1 MIHIDGSCGE
11 GGGQVLRTS
20 LGLSLVTGKPFTI
33 ENIRARRK
41 MPGLMRQ
48 HLTAVNAAAAVG
60 GTHVEGASLGSRT
73 LVFEPSTVR
82 AGSYHF
88 AVGTAGSA
96 TLVLQTVLPALLVAA
111 GASDLTLEGGTHNPF
126 APPFDFLQK
135 SFLPLLG
142 RMGAEVKAT
151 LERPGFYPAGG
162 GRFHV
167 HVEPCPRLTPIELL
181 ERGAIVA
188 TRARAVVAQI
198 SEGIAQR
205 EIEVVRNMLGWPRH
219 GVDVEVVENSFGPG
233 NVLLLEVETE
243 NVTEVVTG
251 FGEKGVRAEEVARKA
266 VRDVRKYLAADV
278 PVGLYLAD
286 QLLIPMAMAGGGR
299 FRTSKL
305 TRHTETNIEIVRRFL
320 DIDITVET
328 TQTGAQEIA
337 LTRRA

>member
-1 MIHIDGSCGE
+1 MIHIDGSYGE
-11 GGGQVLRTS
+11 GGGQILRSS
-20 LGLSLVTGKPFTI
+20 LGLSLVTGTPFTI

-41 MPGLMRQ
+41 KPGLMRQ
-48 HLTAVNAAAAVG
+48 HLTAVNAAAEVG
-60 GTHVEGASLGSRT
+60 RAHVEGASPGSRT

-96 TLVLQTVLPALLVAA
+96 TLVLQTVLPALLLAG

-135 SFLPLLG
+135 SFLPVLG
-142 RMGAEVKAT
+142 RMGAEVGAT

-181 ERGAIVA
+181 ERGAIVS
-188 TRARAVVAQI
+188 TRARALVAQV
-198 SEGIAQR
+198 SDGIAER
-205 EIEVVRNMLGWPRH
+205 EIEVVRNMLGWPRN

-233 NVLLLEVETE
+233 NVLLLEVEAE

-251 FGEKGVRAEEVARKA
+251 FGEKGIRAEDVARKA
-266 VRDVRKYLAADV
+266 VRDMRKYLASDA
-278 PVGLYLAD
+278 PVGLHLAD
-286 QLLIPMAMAGGGR
+286 QILIPMAMAGSGR
-299 FRTSKL
+299 FRTPKL